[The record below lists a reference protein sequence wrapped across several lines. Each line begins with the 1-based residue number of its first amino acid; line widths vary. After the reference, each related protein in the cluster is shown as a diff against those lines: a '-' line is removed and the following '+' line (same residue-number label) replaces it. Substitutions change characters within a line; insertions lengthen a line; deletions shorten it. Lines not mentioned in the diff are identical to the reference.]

1 MSTWHLLA
9 LLTHK
14 LGQWYIQFAKVKNSG
29 GFISTPDTVP
39 IFLYILSVL
48 VEASLGRTQKREY
61 TRAGGEH
68 PRL

>member
-29 GFISTPDTVP
+29 GFISNPDTVP

-48 VEASLGRTQKREY
+48 VGASLGHWK
-61 TRAGGEH
+61 TRIPWE
-68 PRL
+68 